1 MPTYRTDAGTAPG
14 AIQEPRL
21 VCEQCGEVVGRVR
34 ATVDA
39 AELPPC
45 TVRSFVRHED
55 ISVRLV
61 IALWTEMRKV
71 VRRHEARCGSEAG
84 R

>member
-1 MPTYRTDAGTAPG
+1 MATYTLGPGTPSG
-14 AIQEPRL
+14 FLPAILWRPL
-21 VCEQCGEVVGRVR
+21 ICEACTEALG
-34 ATVDA
+34 
-39 AELPPC
+39 

-61 IALWTEMRKV
+61 IALWPEMRKV